1 MFEHTYISLPFDALP
16 GFSELIPPPGGQWP
30 LLESSTH
37 KQLCLGLTML
47 SQNWEASPFTRCTGN
62 RLTAQSAYSTHVI
75 HYDGTTHFTKEHP
88 TLKPGPWLPW

>member
-16 GFSELIPPPGGQWP
+16 GFSKVIPPPGGQWL

-47 SQNWEASPFTRCTGN
+47 SQNWEVSPFTRCTGN
-62 RLTAQSAYSTHVI
+62 RLTAQCAYPIHVI
-75 HYDGTTHFTKEHP
+75 QWQCNTFYMGHSEYWNQP
-88 TLKPGPWLPW
+88 SL